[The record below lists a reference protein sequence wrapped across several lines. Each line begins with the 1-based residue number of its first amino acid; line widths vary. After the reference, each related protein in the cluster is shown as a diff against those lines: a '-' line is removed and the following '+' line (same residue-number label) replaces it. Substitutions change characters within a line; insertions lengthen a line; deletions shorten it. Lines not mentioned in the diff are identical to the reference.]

1 MLSLRESQTR
11 FAATLLGSADAMD
24 APDERLA
31 VYVST
36 VRANYRHALA
46 ATYPVVRQLVG
57 VPFFEAAVD
66 TYVMAVPSTGGDLN
80 VYGDRFGEFL
90 AGYSHA
96 RDLAYLP
103 DVARVEWA
111 VDEANRAADACGTPE
126 SLLAA
131 LAAVPAANVP
141 AQRFVLDPSCR
152 LVATEHPVFRIWQ
165 VHQPGFDGDATVQ
178 FGTGTDRL
186 LVRRENGV
194 VVIERVVHGDF
205 ALLRALDDGHDL
217 AHALDAAVA
226 ADPAFDLGAAL
237 RTHIAN
243 RTLVGLRNE

>member
-11 FAATLLGSADAMD
+11 FAATLLGRAGAMD
-24 APDERLA
+24 APDERMA
-31 VYVST
+31 VYGTT

-57 VPFFEAAVD
+57 VPFFDAAVD
-66 TYVMAVPSTGGDLN
+66 AYAMAVPSTGGDLN

-96 RDLAYLP
+96 KELAYLP
-103 DVARVEWA
+103 DVARLEWF
-111 VDEANRAADACGTPE
+111 VDDANRAADADGTPQ

-131 LAAVPAANVP
+131 LAAVPAGNVA
-141 AQRFVLDPSCR
+141 AQRFALDPSCR
-152 LVATEHPVFRIWQ
+152 LLATEHPVFRIWQ

-186 LVRRENGV
+186 LVRRENGG

-205 ALLRALDDGHDL
+205 ALLRALNDGQDL
-217 AHALDAAVA
+217 ANALDAAMA
-226 ADPAFDLGAAL
+226 ADPTFDLGATL
-237 RTHIAN
+237 RMHIAH
-243 RTLVGLRNE
+243 RTLVGLRSE